1 MISLKHLI
9 PWFGC
14 PSYKSKIAILI
25 VLPFFM
31 GGKLSHLSLKEVQI
45 LCHRAYQQVS
55 LKNKGLYPFGGKD
68 LLN

>member
-1 MISLKHLI
+1 
-9 PWFGC
+9 
-14 PSYKSKIAILI
+14 
-25 VLPFFM
+25 M